1 MAQFNLFNM
10 FRRQKNAATSSP
22 VGVPPESVEPK
33 KTIIGAK
40 QQVESSLKAFDNS
53 NITYSS
59 DLSGVDYDTLLRDKQ
74 GNINTLYQLSDYY
87 CDADPVVRGIIKG
100 VYVPFS
106 VTKWH
111 LTGENEKTI
120 AIFEEQYKKMRI
132 DELIEDMFLQYWKY
146 GNVYAYVWKG
156 NVMTL
161 APHKCIIG
169 NTMLNGTPI
178 VDFNVQDLQTEFRNR
193 TYSVKEA
200 SGVKDDAFERIIKGY
215 PPEIAQAIN
224 GNTQYAQLDPNNAYV
239 LQGPKE
245 GWQRYA
251 IPWIATAL
259 PALAKKE
266 LISNYE
272 TALLNL
278 GQRSFIHV
286 TYGDKTG
293 AEILPDG
300 EQLREVR
307 SIFSSAMSNNPL
319 AVTNHLAEA
328 KVIQADLSDLYQW
341 PLYDQVNAD
350 ILAAGGVAG
359 IIVNGNS
366 EDGSTFASAQV
377 SMQALASRINA
388 ARAEFER
395 FMNKVNIRLVE
406 DLRLI
411 HTNNLK
417 DIPEF
422 HFDPIDLNGEKA
434 LREACEKLWQQ
445 GLVSSRTLMEINGFN
460 LAKEKGR
467 REKEA
472 SDGTDEVMMPRQV
485 QQQIAANEAA
495 SSSDET
501 EADEKKPVGRPKMDN
516 DERHSDPDNSQRS
529 KQAKDAAD
537 GDINSG

>member
-1 MAQFNLFNM
+1 MAQRNLFSF
-10 FRRQKNAATSSP
+10 FRRQKNNMVNSP
-22 VGVPPESVEPK
+22 VGAMPEDKPR
-33 KTIIGAK
+33 KTVIGAK
-40 QQVESSLKAFDNS
+40 EQSETSLKAFDNS

-59 DLSGVDYDTLLRDKQ
+59 QLSSVDYDSILRNKQ
-74 GNINTLYQLSDYY
+74 DNIDTLYQLADYY
-87 CDADPVVRGIIKG
+87 CDADPVVRGIVKG

-106 VTKWH
+106 ATKWY

-120 AIFEEQYKKMRI
+120 AIFEEQYKRMRI

-146 GNVYAYVWKG
+146 GNVYTYIWKG
-156 NVMTL
+156 NIMTL
-161 APHKCIIG
+161 APHKCKIG

-178 VDFNVQDLQTEFRNR
+178 VDFNVQDLQNEFRQR

-200 SGVKDDAFERIIKGY
+200 SGVKDDIFERILKGY

-224 GNTQYAQLDPNNAYV
+224 GNAQYAQLDPNNAHV
-239 LQGPKE
+239 LQAPKE
-245 GWQRYA
+245 GWQRYS

-266 LISNYE
+266 LITKYE
-272 TALLNL
+272 ASLLNL
-278 GQRSFIHV
+278 GQRSFLHV
-286 TYGDKTG
+286 TYGDSTKG
-293 AEILPDG
+293 QDMLPDA

-319 AVTNHLAEA
+319 AVTNHLAQA
-328 KVIQADLSDLYQW
+328 KVVQADLSDLYQW

-377 SMQALASRINA
+377 SMQAAASRIMA

-395 FMNKVNIRLVE
+395 FMNKVNQRLVE
-406 DLRLI
+406 DLKLI

-422 HFDPIDLNGEKA
+422 HFAPIDMNGEKA
-434 LREACEKLWQQ
+434 FRETCEKLWQQ
-445 GLVSSRTLMEINGFN
+445 GLVSTRTLLEINGFN
-460 LAKEKGR
+460 MSKEKAR
-467 REKEA
+467 RETEA
-472 SDGTDEVMMPRQV
+472 SDGTDEVLMSRQV
-485 QQQIAANEAA
+485 QQQMAA
-495 SSSDET
+495 SSEETSDEVQT
-501 EADEKKPVGRPKMDN
+501 EKKSVGRPKMEN
-516 DERHSDPDNSQRS
+516 DERHSDPDNAQRS

>member
-1 MAQFNLFNM
+1 MAQFNPLRLFKRQRNNM
-10 FRRQKNAATSSP
+10 TSSP
-22 VGVPPESVEPK
+22 VGAMPEEPK
-33 KTIIGAK
+33 KKTVIGAK
-40 QQVESSLKAFDNS
+40 EQSENSLKAFDNS

-59 DLSGVDYDTLLRDKQ
+59 ELSSVDYDSLLRNKQ
-74 GNINTLYQLSDYY
+74 DNIDTLYQLADYY
-87 CDADPVVRGIIKG
+87 CDADPVIRGIVKG

-106 VTKWH
+106 VTKWY

-146 GNVYAYVWKG
+146 GNVYTYIWQG

-161 APHKCIIG
+161 APHKCRIG

-178 VDFNVQDLQTEFRNR
+178 VDFNVQDIQNEFRQR

-200 SGVKDDAFERIIKGY
+200 PGVKDDIFEKILKGY
-215 PPEIAQAIN
+215 PPEIAKAISSN
-224 GNTQYAQLDPNNAYV
+224 AQYAQLDPNNAHV
-239 LQGPKE
+239 LQAPKE

-251 IPWIATAL
+251 VPWIATAL

-266 LISNYE
+266 LITKYE
-272 TALLNL
+272 ASLLNL
-278 GQRSFIHV
+278 GQRSFLHV
-286 TYGDKTG
+286 TYGDNTKG
-293 AEILPDG
+293 QEMLPDA

-307 SIFSSAMSNNPL
+307 AIFSSAMSNNPL
-319 AVTNHLAEA
+319 AVTNHLAQA
-328 KVIQADLSDLYQW
+328 KIIQADLSDLYQW

-377 SMQALASRINA
+377 SMQAAASRINA

-395 FMNKVNIRLVE
+395 FMNKVNQRLVE
-406 DLRLI
+406 DLKLI
-411 HTNNLK
+411 RTNNLK

-422 HFDPIDLNGEKA
+422 HFAPIDLNGEKA
-434 LREACEKLWQQ
+434 FRETCEKLWQQ

-460 LAKEKGR
+460 LSKEKTR
-467 REKEA
+467 RETEA
-472 SDGTDEVMMPRQV
+472 SDGTDEVMISRQ
-485 QQQIAANEAA
+485 AAAAAA
-495 SSSDET
+495 SANDDNEN
-501 EADEKKPVGRPKMDN
+501 KKAVGRPKMDN
-516 DERHSDPDNSQRS
+516 DERHSDPDNAERS

>member
-1 MAQFNLFNM
+1 MAQFSLFNL
-10 FRRQKNAATSSP
+10 FRRQKNNMIGNP
-22 VGVPPESVEPK
+22 VGALPEESQQR
-33 KTIIGAK
+33 KTVIGAK
-40 QQVESSLKAFDNS
+40 DQGESSLKAFDNS

-59 DLSGVDYDTLLRDKQ
+59 ELSSVDYDSLLRDKQ
-74 GNINTLYQLSDYY
+74 GNIDTLYQLADYY
-87 CDADPVVRGIIKG
+87 CDADPVIRGIVKG

-106 VTKWH
+106 ATKWY

-146 GNVYAYVWKG
+146 GNVYTYIWKG

-161 APHKCIIG
+161 APHKCKIG

-178 VDFNVQDLQTEFRNR
+178 VDFNVQDIQNEFRQR

-200 SGVKDDAFERIIKGY
+200 PGVKDDILERILKGY
-215 PPEIAQAIN
+215 PPEIAQALN
-224 GNTQYAQLDPNNAYV
+224 SNAQYAQLDPNNAYV
-239 LQGPKE
+239 LQAPKE

-251 IPWIATAL
+251 TPWIATAL

-266 LISNYE
+266 LISKYE
-272 TALLNL
+272 TSLLNL
-278 GQRSFIHV
+278 GQRSFLHV
-286 TYGDKTG
+286 TYGDSTKG
-293 AEILPDG
+293 QDMLPDA

-319 AVTNHLAEA
+319 AVTNHLATA

-377 SMQALASRINA
+377 SMQAAASRINA

-395 FMNKVNIRLVE
+395 FMNKVNQRLVE
-406 DLRLI
+406 DLKLVR
-411 HTNNLK
+411 TNNLK

-422 HFDPIDLNGEKA
+422 HFAPIDMNGEKA
-434 LREACEKLWQQ
+434 FRETCEKLWQQ
-445 GLVSSRTLMEINGFN
+445 GLVSTRTLLETNGFN
-460 LAKEKGR
+460 VAKEKVR
-467 REKEA
+467 RETEA
-472 SDGTDEVMMPRQV
+472 SDGTDEILMSRQV
-485 QQQIAANEAA
+485 QQQMAQNT
-495 SSSDET
+495 SSDGT
-501 EADEKKPVGRPKMDN
+501 NTNTEKKPVGRPKMEN
-516 DERHSDPDNSQRS
+516 DERHSDPDNAERS